1 MDKSSIRKEMI
12 KRRKE
17 IDQTV
22 RNDWDRQIY
31 YKVISSKEY
40 INSSVVF
47 VYVSYN
53 GEVDTHK
60 IIRQALKDKKTV
72 CVPRV
77 ISKAEGMEAVPI
89 KSFNDLVSGSYGIL
103 EPPMDLLPIS
113 PMSID
118 MALVPGV
125 AFDIGG
131 GRLGYGGGF
140 YDRYLSQMR
149 QETCIAALAYSIQ
162 LIDAIPMD
170 PQDKK
175 VPMIFMNKEEI

>member
-1 MDKSSIRKEMI
+1 MDKSFMRKEMI
-12 KRRKE
+12 KKRRE
-17 IDQTV
+17 IDQAV

-31 YKVISSKEY
+31 LKVISSEFY
-40 INSSVVF
+40 INANVVF

-60 IIRQALKDKKTV
+60 LIKQALNDKKIV
-72 CVPRV
+72 CVPRI

-89 KSFNDLVSGSYGIL
+89 RSFDDLITGSYGIL
-103 EPPMDLLPIS
+103 EPPKDVLPIS
-113 PMSID
+113 PQSID
-118 MALVPGV
+118 IALVPGV
-125 AFDIGG
+125 AFDKDG

-149 QETCIAALAYSIQ
+149 QDACIAALAYSVQ
-162 LIDAIPMD
+162 LTDAIPME

-175 VPMIFMNKEEI
+175 VHMIFTNK